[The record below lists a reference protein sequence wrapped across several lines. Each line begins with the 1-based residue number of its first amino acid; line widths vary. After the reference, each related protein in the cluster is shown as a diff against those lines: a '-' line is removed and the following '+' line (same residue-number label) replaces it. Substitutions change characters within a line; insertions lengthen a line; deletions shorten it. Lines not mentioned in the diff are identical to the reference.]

1 MTRRERE
8 KLNGIAGLLQVALP
22 LMPADDTNS
31 IELAELIDLATEQ
44 REQPKS
50 PRVPIRAAQALLDG
64 MVQA

>member
-1 MTRRERE
+1 
-8 KLNGIAGLLQVALP
+8 
-22 LMPADDTNS
+22 MPADDTNS